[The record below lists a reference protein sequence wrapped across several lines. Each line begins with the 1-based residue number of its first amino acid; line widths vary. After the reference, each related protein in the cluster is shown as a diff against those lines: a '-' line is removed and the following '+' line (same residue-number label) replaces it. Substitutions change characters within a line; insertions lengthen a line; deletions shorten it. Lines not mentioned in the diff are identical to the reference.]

1 MLLSKFGIFE
11 KAQVL
16 EPLKPSFTF
25 QLCYFLG
32 LLFDWAASL
41 WLFTFMHWR
50 RKWQPTPVFLPGESQ
65 GWGWAAVYGFSQ
77 SQTRLK
83 RLSSRPTIDNTENIL
98 QLFDFHIFPFV
109 IIMPTSEGLIIF
121 PQLTPTCRALCIILS
136 MYWLL
141 NQILILFSFTS
152 FIVPLMF
159 EPFFIIV
166 SDMLKISASC

>member
-1 MLLSKFGIFE
+1 MTERLHFDFSLSCIGE
-11 KAQVL
+11 GNGN
-16 EPLKPSFTF
+16 PLQYSCIENPRDR
-25 QLCYFLG
+25 G
-32 LLFDWAASL
+32 AW
-41 WLFTFMHWR
+41 
-50 RKWQPTPVFLPGESQ
+50 
-65 GWGWAAVYGFSQ
+65 WAAVYGFSQ
-77 SQTRLK
+77 SRTRLK

-136 MYWLL
+136 MYWVL

>member
-1 MLLSKFGIFE
+1 MTERLHFDFSLSCIGE
-11 KAQVL
+11 GNGN
-16 EPLKPSFTF
+16 PLQYSCIENPRDR
-25 QLCYFLG
+25 G
-32 LLFDWAASL
+32 AW
-41 WLFTFMHWR
+41 
-50 RKWQPTPVFLPGESQ
+50 
-65 GWGWAAVYGFSQ
+65 WAAVYGFSQ
-77 SQTRLK
+77 SWTRLK

-136 MYWLL
+136 MYWVL